1 MFKSQ
6 LLLELE
12 NWRQSKPRKP
22 LVIRGARQV
31 GKTTLVNQ
39 FATQFEQYIYLN
51 LELSEDKEPF
61 ENFTSIEH
69 LINTVFF
76 LKSKTLAKKN
86 TTLIFIDE
94 IQEVPKAL
102 NTLRYFYELAPEISV
117 IAAGSMLETL
127 FDKQISFPNSSL
139 RTIIPSSHIFW
150 VLKLRNILL
159 GLSKQKKPVPEMR
172 TSF

>member
-1 MFKSQ
+1 MFNRQ

-12 NWRQSKPRKP
+12 KWRQIKPRKP

-39 FATQFEQYIYLN
+39 FATQYEQYIYLN

-76 LKSKTLAKKN
+76 LKIKTLAKK
-86 TTLIFIDE
+86 L
-94 IQEVPKAL
+94 PLSYLLMSSRKC
-102 NTLRYFYELAPEISV
+102 LR
-117 IAAGSMLETL
+117 
-127 FDKQISFPNSSL
+127 
-139 RTIIPSSHIFW
+139 
-150 VLKLRNILL
+150 
-159 GLSKQKKPVPEMR
+159 
-172 TSF
+172 

>member
-1 MFKSQ
+1 MYKRQ

-39 FATQFEQYIYLN
+39 FATQYEQYIYLN

-76 LKSKTLAKKN
+76 LKIKTLAKK
-86 TTLIFIDE
+86 L
-94 IQEVPKAL
+94 PLSYLLMSSRKC
-102 NTLRYFYELAPEISV
+102 LR
-117 IAAGSMLETL
+117 
-127 FDKQISFPNSSL
+127 
-139 RTIIPSSHIFW
+139 
-150 VLKLRNILL
+150 
-159 GLSKQKKPVPEMR
+159 
-172 TSF
+172 